1 MKRTALV
8 TGATGFLGAYF
19 TAHLLRQGFRVFALA
34 RNASERGLGAMI
46 NRINEQH
53 SGPTLDLSSD
63 FVSVEGDVRALNCGL
78 SESDAKE
85 IATNVTDIWHFA
97 AAFED
102 NGNGDNTVFE
112 TNVGGTE
119 NLLAFLKNCKT
130 SVRLN
135 YVSTAYASPVE
146 NGIAWEKLV
155 DPEYSDVSKNNA
167 YENSKAE
174 AERRVARL
182 CGKEGIEYRI
192 YRPPIVAGE
201 SGSGSSLGY
210 TGYQGVFR
218 ALYLL
223 KRRLEINIGEFFDN
237 DLRLRVIADPGLPVN
252 VVPVDFVVD
261 AMWHIAELDQ
271 SAHGIFNVTGA
282 HGVELSRLFE
292 VASDSLKV
300 SGIKLSTEHDFEALP
315 ITMAERLF
323 RRRMKFQEPYFLRS
337 SEFDTSNFRQF
348 VAESRLPSP
357 TCDTSYLNRCNQ
369 FSLEGMEQEFSG
381 NLNAAQF

>member
-34 RNASERGLGAMI
+34 RNASERGLGSMI
-46 NRINEQH
+46 LRINEQH
-53 SGPTLDLSSD
+53 SGPALDISSD
-63 FVSVEGDVRALNCGL
+63 FVAVEGDVRTQNCGL
-78 SESDAKE
+78 SECDAKE
-85 IATNVTDIWHFA
+85 VAANVTDIWHFA

-112 TNVGGTE
+112 TNVGGTV

-146 NGIAWEKLV
+146 NGVACEKLV
-155 DPEYSDVSKNNA
+155 DPEYTGASKSNA

-174 AERRVARL
+174 AERRVAAL
-182 CGKEGIEYRI
+182 CGEEGIEYRI
-192 YRPPIVAGE
+192 YRPPIVAGD

-252 VVPVDFVVD
+252 VVPVDFVIES
-261 AMWHIAELDQ
+261 MWHLAETDVTA
-271 SAHGIFNVTGA
+271 SGIFNVTSQHA
-282 HGVELSRLFE
+282 VKLETLFRAASESLGVT
-292 VASDSLKV
+292 
-300 SGIKLSTEHDFEALP
+300 GISLSTDHDFDGMP
-315 ITMAERLF
+315 MTIAERLF
-323 RRRMKFQEPYFLRS
+323 RRRMKFQEPYFL
-337 SEFDTSNFRQF
+337 TSNQFDSRNFRNF
-348 VAESRLPSP
+348 VAETELPSP
-357 TCDTSYLNRCNQ
+357 ACEGDYLERCNAYC
-369 FSLEGMEQEFSG
+369 LNAMEQEFS
-381 NLNAAQF
+381 AT